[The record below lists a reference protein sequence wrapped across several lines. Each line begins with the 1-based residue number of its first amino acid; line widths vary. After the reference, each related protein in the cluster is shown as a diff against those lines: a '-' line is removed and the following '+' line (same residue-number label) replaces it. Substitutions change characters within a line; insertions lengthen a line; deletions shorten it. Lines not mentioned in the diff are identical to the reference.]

1 MSAASATARTE
12 ATATSVFTVDGVRC
26 ASCIAKLEKGLPELS
41 GIVSARVNFSSK
53 RVRVEH
59 VANLAD
65 EDIQAAIGR
74 LGFEAMPLVGEADA
88 AVRQENRRLLTA
100 LAVAGFAA
108 MNVMLL
114 SVSIWS
120 GASGATRTMF
130 HWLSAG
136 IALPAI
142 IYAGRPFYSSAWRA
156 LRQGRTNMDV
166 PISIGVTLT
175 AAMSLYETA
184 IGGAHAY
191 FDGAVMLLFFLL
203 AGRFLD
209 SAMRARAA
217 DGVAALMRRVPSE
230 VLVRM
235 PDGSTQRRLAAELA
249 PGMRLLVAAGERI
262 GADGQI
268 EAGRSS
274 IDRSLVTGESVAI
287 AVEAG
292 DSVLAGTINLTGPL
306 TIRVT
311 AAGDATMVADI
322 ARLMENATQGKSR
335 YVRIADRA
343 SRLYAPAVH
352 TLALLSLVGWLIA
365 GAGLHQ
371 AMTIAVAVLII
382 TCPCALGLA
391 VPIAQV
397 VAAGA
402 LMRAGILLKDGSAL
416 ERLAEADTVL
426 LDKTGTVTL
435 GRLQPLSGV
444 PEDPFERGV
453 LLSLA
458 QASRHPLSV
467 AIADLLERRGAI
479 PVTVARCVERSG
491 LGVSAELGG
500 RVVRLGRPDW
510 VDATAA
516 PMQATAAAFRIGN
529 GDTRV
534 MTFGDAL
541 RTDAT
546 RAIARLREE
555 GLAPRLL
562 SGDNAGVVTAVADLL
577 GMEGGARLAP
587 ADKYRIVDQLAEAG
601 HAVLMVGD
609 GLNDG
614 PAMKRAWVSMA
625 PSSGTDVSQLAAD
638 LVFFGDR
645 LMPVPIAIAA
655 ARRTMRV
662 VRQNFAL
669 AIGYNVLAVPMAILG
684 HVTPLVAALAMS
696 GSSLIVVA
704 NALRLRSAAR

>member
-1 MSAASATARTE
+1 MNAAAQFDRGE
-12 ATATSVFTVDGVRC
+12 GLETSTFTVDGLRC
-26 ASCIAKLEKGLPELS
+26 AACIAKLESGLPQIS
-41 GIVSARVNFSSK
+41 GVVSARVNFTSK
-53 RVRVEH
+53 RVRIDH
-59 VANLAD
+59 AATLAD
-65 EDIQAAIGR
+65 EDLLSAIDR
-74 LGFEAMPLVGEADA
+74 LGFKAQLFVGESDA
-88 AVRQENRRLLTA
+88 AAKRESRMLMTA

-120 GASGATRTMF
+120 GAEGATRTLF
-130 HWLSAG
+130 HWLSAA

-142 IYAGRPFYSSAWRA
+142 AYAGRPFFRSAWSA
-156 LRQGRTNMDV
+156 LRHGRTNMDV
-166 PISIGVTLT
+166 PISIGVVLT
-175 AAMSLYETA
+175 AAMSLYETM

-217 DGVAALMRRVPSE
+217 DGVAALMRRVPSDA
-230 VLVRM
+230 LVRL
-235 PDGSTQRRLAAELA
+235 PDGTTQRRLAAELA

-262 GADGQI
+262 GADGVVEQ
-268 EAGRSS
+268 GRSS
-274 IDRSLVTGESVAI
+274 VDCSLVTGESI
-287 AVEAG
+287 AVAVGCG
-292 DSVLAGTINLTGPL
+292 DTVLAGTINLSGPL

-322 ARLMENATQGKSR
+322 ARLMESATQGKSR

-352 TLALLSLVGWLIA
+352 SLAALSLVGWLIA

-371 AMTIAVAVLII
+371 ALTVAVAVLII

-402 LMRAGILLKDGSAL
+402 LMRAGVLIKDGSAL
-416 ERLAEADTVL
+416 ERLAGANEVL

-435 GRLQPLSGV
+435 GRVEPLSGM
-444 PEDPFERGV
+444 PDRPTECGI

-458 QASRHPLSV
+458 RASRHPLSV
-467 AIADLLERRGAI
+467 AIAAWLEQKGA
-479 PVTVARCVERSG
+479 VEIALSDTIEHPG
-491 LGVSAELGG
+491 LGVAARIGEQ
-500 RVVRLGRPDW
+500 VVRLGRPDW
-510 VDATAA
+510 VGVAGTGGD
-516 PMQATAAAFRIGN
+516 QVSAAFRVGAGPVRLMI
-529 GDTRV
+529 
-534 MTFGDAL
+534 FGDAL
-541 RTDAT
+541 RPDAAA
-546 RAIARLREE
+546 AIERLRGQ
-555 GLAPRLL
+555 GLVPRLL
-562 SGDNAGVVTAVADLL
+562 SGDAVAVVDTISGTL
-577 GMEGGARLAP
+577 GIAGRARMAP
-587 ADKYRIVDQLAEAG
+587 ADKYRIVEESAALG
-601 HAVLMVGD
+601 RKVLMVGD

-614 PAMKRAWVSMA
+614 PAMKRAYVAMA
-625 PSSGTDVSQLAAD
+625 PASGTDVSQLAAD

-662 VRQNFAL
+662 VRQNFGL
-669 AIGYNVLAVPMAILG
+669 AIGYNLLAVPLAIAG
-684 HVTPLVAALAMS
+684 QVTPLIAALAMS
-696 GSSLIVVA
+696 GSSLLVVA
-704 NALRLRSAAR
+704 NALRLRRAAR

>member
-1 MSAASATARTE
+1 MSAAAAAATG
-12 ATATSVFTVDGVRC
+12 TSVFTVDGVHC

-41 GIVSARVNFSSK
+41 GVVSARVNFSSK

-59 VANLAD
+59 AANLAD
-65 EDIQAAIGR
+65 EDIQAAIVR
-74 LGFEAMPLVGEADA
+74 LGFEAIPFVGDGDV
-88 AVRQENRRLLTA
+88 AVRRENRRLRTA

-120 GASGATRTMF
+120 GATGATRTMF

-142 IYAGRPFYSSAWRA
+142 AYAGRPFFTSAWRA

-184 IGGAHAY
+184 TGGAHAY

-217 DGVAALMRRVPSE
+217 DGVAALMRRVPNE
-230 VLVRM
+230 VRVRAS
-235 PDGSTQRRLAAELA
+235 DGSVERRLAAELA

-262 GADGQI
+262 GADGLI
-268 EAGRSS
+268 EQGRSS
-274 IDRSLVTGESVAI
+274 VDRSLVTGESVAVP
-287 AVEAG
+287 VEAG
-292 DSVLAGTINLTGPL
+292 DTVLAGTINLTGPL
-306 TIRVT
+306 TIRIT

-352 TLALLSLVGWLIA
+352 TLAFLSLVGWLIA

-371 AMTIAVAVLII
+371 ALTIAVAVLII

-416 ERLAEADTVL
+416 ERLAEADIAL

-435 GRLQPLSGV
+435 GRLQPLAGM

-458 QASRHPLSV
+458 QASRHPLSA
-467 AIADLLERRGAI
+467 AIADLLERRGVM
-479 PVTVARCVERSG
+479 PVTLTARTEKPG
-491 LGVSAELGG
+491 LGVSARLGE
-500 RVVRLGRPDW
+500 RLVRLGRPDW
-510 VDATAA
+510 VDDFTVV
-516 PMQATAAAFRIGN
+516 PEGTVSAFRIGH

-534 MTFGDAL
+534 ITFGDAL
-541 RTDAT
+541 RTDAVMAVT
-546 RAIARLREE
+546 RLREQ

-562 SGDNAGVVTAVADLL
+562 SGDAAGVVAAIGDLL
-577 GMEGGARLAP
+577 GIDGGSRMAP
-587 ADKYRIVDQLAEAG
+587 GDKYQVVDQLAAQG
-601 HAVLMVGD
+601 RKVLMVGD

-614 PAMKRAWVSMA
+614 PAMKRAWVSIA
-625 PSSGTDVSQLAAD
+625 PSSGTDVSQLTAD

-645 LMPVPIAIAA
+645 LLPVPLAVAVS
-655 ARRTMRV
+655 RRTMRV
-662 VRQNFAL
+662 VRENFVL
-669 AIGYNVLAVPMAILG
+669 AIGYNVLAVPLAIAG